1 MQLQQ
6 DRLFVLIKS
15 LTTGEKTY
23 FAKYSRVHH
32 AKEKPDY
39 LRLFEFMDTQEE
51 YDEKAVKKH
60 FKKEK
65 FIQQLPRKKTQL
77 KEKIMESLSI
87 FHADRNVETS
97 LRRQMVLLPVLYEK
111 AANHKD
117 LIKDYEKQ
125 IKDIKTKAE
134 EHECF
139 SVLIELFEWEW
150 WLLKLRDDNDREKR
164 VFALLDER
172 KSVKAKLS
180 QEVDIK
186 DNAVRVQMITLK
198 DPRLQ
203 EGLNRRK
210 VEDLSISLLEQ
221 DEINSLSQIA
231 KRNYYISEEAYYIN
245 QGRWDLSLKS
255 ARNLINTYD
264 LGQDTLSMTGLIKYK
279 QYLCRYLV
287 IADTAGKFD
296 DYLDVIDKLIMVS
309 NDDIKMFNTIQFKLL
324 GYYLN
329 NSEFELALDRVKN
342 IESKWNELSKVISR
356 GRKLAYHYNILI
368 AYWFSGNLNK
378 AIYRLSKVFNYENSL
393 SGQRYVNSSRIIQL
407 PLFYEYKDENLDNRI
422 ESARKTLHNNGELN
436 EYRKIIISQFRKII
450 RCISKSEVKK
460 CICDMQ
466 NKLIRIQKEQN
477 IIASD
482 LGCIL
487 LWCER
492 KVKEERTIK
501 VPTE

>member
-139 SVLIELFEWEW
+139 SVLIELFEWERL
-150 WLLKLRDDNDREKR
+150 LLKLLDDNKRKEK
-164 VFALLDER
+164 VFSLLQDR
-172 KSVKAKLS
+172 KSYKVKLNSELDLEDAATRTM
-180 QEVDIK
+180 QI
-186 DNAVRVQMITLK
+186 ILK
-198 DPRLQ
+198 DPKFKNNKNCKEFQNSVISIL
-203 EGLNRRK
+203 EGNK
-210 VEDLSISLLEQ
+210 IDDLSIVGR
-221 DEINSLSQIA
+221 
-231 KRNYYISEEAYYIN
+231 RNYYFVKSAYHRYQSN
-245 QGRWDLSLKS
+245 WDLSYEVAKNHVS
-255 ARNLINTYD
+255 TYMKQD
-264 LGQDTLSMTGLIKYK
+264 VAGILGYKEALCNYLFVSDVAEKY
-279 QYLCRYLV
+279 
-287 IADTAGKFD
+287 D
-296 DYLDVIDKLIMVS
+296 DYVDILNELKKLSFKGDVKI
-309 NDDIKMFNTIQFKLL
+309 FNTIQFKSLL
-324 GYYLN
+324 YYLN
-329 NSEFELALDRVKN
+329 NDDFKSAVEIAQKIEAKWDELCTFIPKR
-342 IESKWNELSKVISR
+342 R
-356 GRKLAYHYNILI
+356 QLAYHYNII
-368 AYWFSGNLNK
+368 VAYWFAGNIK
-378 AIYRLSKVFNYENSL
+378 AALYWLSKILNFENSPE
-393 SGQRYVNSSRIIQL
+393 GQRFINLSRIIQL
-407 PLFYEYKDENLDNRI
+407 PLYYDCKDENLDNRI
-422 ESARKTLHNNGELN
+422 ESARKTLNSRGVLN
-436 EYRKIIISQFRKII
+436 EYRKIIISYFRRLI
-450 RCISKSEVKK
+450 RCVGKQEEKQ
-460 CICDMQ
+460 CIIDMHFALAQ
-466 NKLIRIQKEQN
+466 IESEQN
-477 IIASD
+477 IKSGD
-482 LGCIL
+482 LDCIL
-487 LWCER
+487 LWCKS
-492 KVKEERTIK
+492 KVKDIK
-501 VPTE
+501 IAKELT